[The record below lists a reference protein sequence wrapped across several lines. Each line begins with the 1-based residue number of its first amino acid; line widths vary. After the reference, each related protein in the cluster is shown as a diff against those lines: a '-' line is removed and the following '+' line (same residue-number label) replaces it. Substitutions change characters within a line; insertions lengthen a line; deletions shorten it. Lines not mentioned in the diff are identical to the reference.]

1 MASADLTHELTCA
14 ICLEMFTDPVS
25 LECGHHFCRSC
36 ISQSW
41 EKVPGDV
48 SCPQCRQLFTQRKV
62 MSARTLGNVVEKVR
76 LQQEKVTQR
85 VEEIYCEEH
94 EEKLKLFCEEEQQA
108 ICVVCGMSRAH
119 KTHSVIPIKEAAQIY
134 KEKLEK
140 ALGFLQKQMEL
151 TLQSKREGEKGIL
164 QIKAQVDKLKN
175 EINSEFEK
183 MHKFLFEKEEL
194 MKIELKQKT
203 DKIFEGLEN
212 NLKRTFNEMS
222 SLEGVIKDLK
232 ARLEMQEAPELLKD
246 IQALLKRCEM
256 EVPVPESVSTE
267 LPVDIVGGP
276 IKYIKMWREMRA
288 VISPVPESL
297 TLDPETAHKQLI
309 LSQDRTSVTFVGKR
323 QNLPDQPERFN
334 KWLYVLS
341 SMSFTA
347 GRHYWEVALGNKTEW
362 IVGVCRESVHRKGAI
377 IASPENGYWVIGLLL
392 QYSSSKIPDVISHL
406 KVKPGK
412 LGVYLDY
419 EGGQV
424 SFYDADDMSHL
435 HTFTDTFTEKL
446 YPIFN
451 PCNNET
457 GDNTEPLTLLTS

>member
-164 QIKAQVDKLKN
+164 QI
-175 EINSEFEK
+175 
-183 MHKFLFEKEEL
+183 
-194 MKIELKQKT
+194 
-203 DKIFEGLEN
+203 
-212 NLKRTFNEMS
+212 
-222 SLEGVIKDLK
+222 
-232 ARLEMQEAPELLKD
+232 KD